1 MKRTP
6 PLLLAG
12 ALLFSLTVRAQ
23 QNTADLDI
31 NVRSGVNWDEQQ
43 KRNHDPAY
51 GQDAKRGRNFYL
63 VRVSEE
69 KTGERL
75 VSPIDAAALAK
86 QVSAQL
92 QAHGFHALLPGQKP
106 DIVITEKYGRGLLS
120 NPYTQSEDDKE
131 HTGLSDTGGMQIW
144 PTHEHFVGLNEKLI
158 RMSYEKLFVQVRAW
172 EYPPPV
178 NPKKKEKL
186 LWMTT
191 MFVDDPD
198 HRDLN
203 LIAGKMLEQGASY
216 FDRHIGREQEVIIN
230 TAAPEA
236 RVNVGAVEVVKDP
249 KTK

>member
-1 MKRTP
+1 MKLTRIF
-6 PLLLAG
+6 LLGSGLLA
-12 ALLFSLTVRAQ
+12 AVVARAQ
-23 QNTADLDI
+23 QNSAGLDI

-43 KRNHDPAY
+43 KREHDPAY
-51 GQDAKRGRNFYL
+51 GQNSKRGRSFYL

-75 VSPIDAAALAK
+75 VAPIDAGALAQ
-86 QVSAQL
+86 QVAAQL
-92 QAHGFHALLPGQKP
+92 EAHGFHAIKPGQKP
-106 DIVITEKYGRGLLS
+106 DVVITVKYGRGLLS
-120 NPYTQSEDDKE
+120 NPYTHSEDDKE

-144 PTHEHFVGLNEKLI
+144 PTHDRFVGLNERLI

-172 EYPPPV
+172 EYPPPAD
-178 NPKKKEKL
+178 PKKKEKL

-203 LIAGKMLEQGASY
+203 QIAGKMLEQGAPS

-230 TAAPEA
+230 TAAPEG
-236 RVNVGAVEVVKDP
+236 RVNVGPVEVVKDP
-249 KTK
+249 KK